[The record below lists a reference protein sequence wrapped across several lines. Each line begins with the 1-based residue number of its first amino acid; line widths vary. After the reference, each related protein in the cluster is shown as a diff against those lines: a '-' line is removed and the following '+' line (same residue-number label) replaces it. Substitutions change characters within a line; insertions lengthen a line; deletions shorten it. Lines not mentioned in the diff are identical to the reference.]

1 MTVCIVRNVETPVKR
16 PSKLNRP
23 RRAFT
28 IIEVI
33 VIVVILG
40 VIAAVIAPRLLSR
53 IGQSKQSVAK
63 ANAGSL
69 ATAMK
74 LFQAD
79 HGLPE
84 PGSSIDVLWEKPAN
98 ITGDWHPGVDN
109 ADALVDPWGR
119 KYLLVIPGT
128 KNIDFDIVSYGSDGQ
143 PGGEG
148 EAADVVAP

>member
-1 MTVCIVRNVETPVKR
+1 LIPAFPVETPVNPR
-16 PSKLNRP
+16 RRSPA

-84 PGSSIDVLWEKPAN
+84 SGSTIDVLWEKPAN
-98 ITGDWHPGVDN
+98 VQGDWHPGVDN
-109 ADALVDPWGR
+109 ADALIDPWGR

-148 EAADVVAP
+148 EAADIIAP

>member
-1 MTVCIVRNVETPVKR
+1 VTR
-16 PSKLNRP
+16 PARSRSFRP
-23 RRAFT
+23 GFT

-40 VIAAVIAPRLLSR
+40 VIAAIIAPRLLSR

-63 ANAGSL
+63 ANASSL

-74 LFQAD
+74 LFAAD
-79 HGLPE
+79 HGGVPE
-84 PGSSIDVLWEKPAN
+84 PGSTIDILWEKPAN
-98 ITGDWHPGVDN
+98 VQGEWHPGVDN
-109 ADALVDPWGR
+109 AEALVDPWGR
-119 KYLLVIPGT
+119 KFMLVIPGE

-148 EAADVVAP
+148 EAADIRAP

>member
-1 MTVCIVRNVETPVKR
+1 VETRVNLSR
-16 PSKLNRP
+16 NARHA
-23 RRAFT
+23 RVGFT

-40 VIAAVIAPRLLSR
+40 VIAAVIAPRLLNK
-53 IGQSKQSVAK
+53 IGQSKQSVAR
-63 ANAGSL
+63 ANASSL

-79 HGLPE
+79 HGLPD
-84 PGSSIDVLWEKPAN
+84 PGSTIDVLWEKPAN
-98 ITGDWHPGVDN
+98 VQGDWQPGVDN
-109 ADALVDPWGR
+109 AEALMDPWGR
-119 KYLLVIPGT
+119 KFLLVIPGE

-148 EAADVVAP
+148 EAADIRAP